1 MLKRKKVF
9 QKQYEIKSIY
19 SFSNAFSGPFCS
31 VVLPSEKEE
40 CYVYDKYFH
49 IASIE
54 YLLRE
59 IPRKIKSIIDIL
71 SKNYG
76 IKTMASKPWH
86 QKGHLASKLTYYLEV
101 GPFIIIFPKTE

>member
-71 SKNYG
+71 SK
-76 IKTMASKPWH
+76 TMASKLWH
-86 QKGHLASKLTYYLEV
+86 QNHGIKKDTLR
-101 GPFIIIFPKTE
+101 PN